1 MPALKASSA
10 ALSAGKQL
18 QLDVALSFG
27 FAGGTEFELI
37 DNGSSLGA
45 IALPA
50 EEAVAARTARM
61 RRHGVA
67 MALCWASRLRMEGAI
82 YREDNTVS
90 CLLPNP
96 LSKGEKC
103 VPVSVT
109 LLLTGKRLASKRR
122 SVDVESWIM
131 SHGRRT

>member
-1 MPALKASSA
+1 MRRFCGSLVMPALKASSA

-61 RRHGVA
+61 RRHGAA

-103 VPVSVT
+103 VRVCHS
-109 LLLTGKRLASKRR
+109 L
-122 SVDVESWIM
+122 VDWEETS
-131 SHGRRT
+131 